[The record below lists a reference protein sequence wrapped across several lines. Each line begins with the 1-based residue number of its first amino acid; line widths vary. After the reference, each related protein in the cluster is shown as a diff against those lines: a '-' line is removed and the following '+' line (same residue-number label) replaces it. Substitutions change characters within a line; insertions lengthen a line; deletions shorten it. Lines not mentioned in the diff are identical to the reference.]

1 MTETSP
7 PDPLSSRRGGG
18 LRLILKLCGL
28 APLWPKK
35 RETKVKERQV
45 NNINRFG
52 GKGAHLRWMKEQ
64 GFPVPDFM
72 VIPVDGDKEKV
83 ETELNQILTNNGGSD
98 FAVRSSATVEDG
110 ESKSYAGQFQSYLHV
125 SGESVEDK
133 IKAVHASAESEN
145 IKRYHGESGL
155 KMAVVVQKMIAADV
169 SGVIFGVN
177 PVSGNT
183 NETVVSATYGLG
195 EGLVSGDLDGDTF
208 TYTDNSWANQI
219 ATKAEKLVF
228 ENGQITKVKANEN
241 LQNEPCL
248 DESQLEELLSLS
260 ESLKEKLGA
269 PQDIEFCF
277 KDGELFVLQ
286 TRPITGLQNQNRK
299 IWDNSNIIES
309 YPGVTTPLTFSFI
322 LRMYHAVYEQLTILM
337 GVPAKKVDR
346 NQEIYDNMLGLL
358 RGRVYYNL
366 INWYKAL
373 AMVPGFQLNARFMEK
388 MMGTSE
394 TFDLPESAKD
404 SAWQTKKQFVVSIFK
419 LIAAYRRLPKE
430 TRNFQSHLNG
440 VMDRYEALDLDKLA
454 AWELLEKIEEYQ
466 EVLLKQWKAPLV
478 NDFFAMIYFGMY
490 QKSIEKWYTGDYQ
503 HIHNDLLIG
512 SSDIISAEPIRFFRE
527 VDEAIRQQ
535 PKAEEMMKRISSQEA
550 YNELQK
556 EEWKSI
562 WKIIE
567 GYLKRFG
574 DRAVGELKLETETFR
589 QNPALLIQRIQE
601 NLNYEPR
608 KKEGEERFE
617 IGAKAEK
624 ELFGNVKG
632 GLKKRLLKYLLKNT
646 RRLVSNRENLRYERT
661 RAFGMMRRLFLAKNG
676 LLAEA
681 RDIFYLEE
689 NEIFNYLKGTSTSV
703 NLKELVNLRKAEF
716 EEYKN
721 DNPLPERIETY
732 GWIYPELKS
741 AKVMVGEGELS
752 GLPCCAGVV
761 RAKVRVIRDPSEAAG
776 LNGEILVTSSTD
788 PGWISLFYGASG
800 ILVERGSLLSHSAIV
815 SREMGIPCIVSV
827 KGLLATL
834 KDGDEVE
841 MNGSTGEIRLTPGPS
856 PT

>member
-1 MTETSP
+1 ME
-7 PDPLSSRRGGG
+7 
-18 LRLILKLCGL
+18 KQ
-28 APLWPKK
+28 
-35 RETKVKERQV
+35 VK
-45 NNINRFG
+45 NINHLG
-52 GKGAHLRWMKEQ
+52 GKGAHLQWMKEQ
-64 GFPVPDFM
+64 GFPVPDFI
-72 VIPVDGDKEKV
+72 VIPVNALQEDILQSEV
-83 ETELNQILTNNGGSD
+83 EQNLKLFLSNNPNSD

-110 ESKSYAGQFQSYLHV
+110 ESKSYAGQFKSYLHI
-125 SGESVEDK
+125 SAESVADK

-145 IKRYHGESGL
+145 PEGVGAGFKRYHGESGL

-169 SGVIFGVN
+169 SGVAFGVN
-177 PVSGNT
+177 PVSGNRS
-183 NETVVSATYGLG
+183 ETVVSATYGLG

-208 TYTDNSWANQI
+208 TYTGDSWSSQV
-219 ATKAEKLVF
+219 ATKSEKLIF
-228 ENGQITKVKANEN
+228 TNGQITKVKVDEK
-241 LQNEPCL
+241 LQTEPSL
-248 DESQLEELLSLS
+248 NESQLQQLLSLS
-260 ESLKEKLGA
+260 ESLKEKLGK

-277 KDGELFVLQ
+277 KNSELFVLQ

-337 GVPAKKVDR
+337 GVPAKKVER
-346 NQEIYDNMLGLL
+346 NQEIYANMLGLL

-430 TRNFQSHLNG
+430 TRKFQTHLNG
-440 VMDRYEALDLDKLA
+440 VMDKYEALDLDKLA
-454 AWELLEKIEEYQ
+454 AWELLVKIEEYQ

-490 QKSIEKWYTGDYQ
+490 QKSIEKWYTGHYQ

-535 PKAEEMMKRISSQEA
+535 PKAEEIMKRLSSQQA
-550 YNELQK
+550 YKELQK

-562 WKIIE
+562 WKIIDS
-567 GYLKRFG
+567 YLQRFG
-574 DRAVGELKLETETFR
+574 DRAVGELKLETETSR
-589 QNPALLIQRIQE
+589 QNPVLLIQRIQE
-601 NLNYEPR
+601 NLSHPPR
-608 KKEGEERFE
+608 KKASEERFE
-617 IGAKAEK
+617 IRAKAEK

-632 GLKKRLLKYLLKNT
+632 VLKKRLLRYLLKNT

-661 RAFGMMRRLFLAKNG
+661 RAFGMTRRLFLSMGEKMEKNG
-676 LLAEA
+676 LLEKA

-689 NEIFNYLKGTSTSV
+689 NEIFSYLKGTATTV
-703 NLKELVNLRKAEF
+703 NLKDLVNLRKAEF
-716 EEYKN
+716 EAFKEEET
-721 DNPLPERIETY
+721 LPERIETY

-741 AKVMVGEGELS
+741 AKVIAGEGELS

-841 MNGSTGEIRLTPGPS
+841 MNGNTGEVKVLATSPPGPLS
-856 PT
+856 KRRG

>member
-1 MTETSP
+1 M
-7 PDPLSSRRGGG
+7 
-18 LRLILKLCGL
+18 
-28 APLWPKK
+28 KK
-35 RETKVKERQV
+35 EQV
-45 NNINRFG
+45 QNINRFG
-52 GKGAHLRWMKEQ
+52 GKGAHLTWMKEQ

-72 VIPVDGDKEKV
+72 IIPVDGDKERVDSGLMQFLSKY
-83 ETELNQILTNNGGSD
+83 NDCD

-110 ESKSYAGQFQSYLHV
+110 ESKSYAGQFKSFLHI
-125 SGESVEDK
+125 SVEDVNDK
-133 IKAVHASAESEN
+133 IQEVRASAQSEN
-145 IKRYHGESGL
+145 IKRYHGELGVN
-155 KMAVVVQKMIAADV
+155 MAVVVQKMIAAAV

-177 PVSGNT
+177 PVSGNRE
-183 NETVVSATYGLG
+183 ETVVSATYGLG

-208 TYTDNSWANQI
+208 TCYKGEWTNQI
-219 ATKAEKLVF
+219 AAKTEKLIF
-228 ENGQITKVKANEN
+228 DGNQITKVKVEEGLHNKACLNESRLN
-241 LQNEPCL
+241 
-248 DESQLEELLSLS
+248 ELLALS

-269 PQDIEFCF
+269 PQDVEFCF
-277 KDGELFVLQ
+277 KDDKLYLLQ
-286 TRPITGLQNQNRK
+286 TRPITGLQTQNRK

-337 GVPAKKVDR
+337 GVPAKKVEC
-346 NQEIYDNMLGLL
+346 NQEIYANMLGLL

-394 TFDLPESAKD
+394 TFDLPASAQD

-419 LIAAYRRLPKE
+419 LIAAYRRLPAE
-430 TRNFQSHLNG
+430 TKKFQAHLNG
-440 VMDRYEALDLDKLA
+440 VMDRYESMEMEKLTG
-454 AWELLEKIEEYQ
+454 WELLEKIEEYQ

-490 QKSIEKWYTGDYQ
+490 QKSIEKWYKGDYQ

-535 PKAEEMMKRISSQEA
+535 PKAAEMVKRLSSQEA
-550 YNELQK
+550 YKELQK
-556 EEWKSI
+556 EEWKDI
-562 WKIIE
+562 WKIIDA
-567 GYLKRFG
+567 YLQRFG

-601 NLNYEPR
+601 NLNHEPR
-608 KKEGEERFE
+608 KKASEERFE
-617 IGAKAEK
+617 IRAKAEK

-632 GLKKRLLKYLLKNT
+632 WLKKRLLKYLLKNT

-661 RAFGMMRRLFLAKNG
+661 RAFGMMRRLFLSMGEKMHKTG
-676 LLAEA
+676 LLNVA

-689 NEIFNYLKGTSTSV
+689 SEIFNYLKGTATSV
-703 NLKELVNLRKAEF
+703 DLKELVNLRKAEF

-721 DNPLPERIETY
+721 DEPLPERIETL

-741 AKVMVGEGELS
+741 AKATVGEGELS

-761 RAKVRVIRDPSEAAG
+761 KAKVRVIHDPSEAAG

-827 KGLLATL
+827 KGLMATL

-841 MNGSTGEIRLTPGPS
+841 MNGSSGEIRIVL
-856 PT
+856 

>member
-1 MTETSP
+1 MKQEQ
-7 PDPLSSRRGGG
+7 
-18 LRLILKLCGL
+18 
-28 APLWPKK
+28 
-35 RETKVKERQV
+35 EQV
-45 NNINRFG
+45 QNINRFG
-52 GKGAHLRWMKEQ
+52 GKGARLTWMKEQ
-64 GFPVPDFM
+64 GFPVPDF
-72 VIPVDGDKEKV
+72 VIIPVDGDEGRADSG
-83 ETELNQILTNNGGSD
+83 LMQFLSNQRGSD

-110 ESKSYAGQFQSYLHV
+110 ESKSYAGQFKSFLHV
-125 SGESVEDK
+125 SAEDVNDK
-133 IKAVHASAESEN
+133 IEEVRASAQSEN
-145 IKRYHGESGL
+145 IKHYHGEQGVN
-155 KMAVVVQKMIAADV
+155 MAVVVQKMIAADV

-177 PVSGNT
+177 PVSGNRE
-183 NETVVSATYGLG
+183 ETVVSATYGLG

-208 TYTDNSWANQI
+208 TCNKGEWTNQI
-219 ATKAEKLVF
+219 AAKTEKLIF
-228 ENGQITKVKANEN
+228 DGNHIKKVEVEEG
-241 LQNEPCL
+241 LQNQACL
-248 DESQLEELLSLS
+248 NESQLKELLTLS

-269 PQDIEFCF
+269 PQDIEFCV
-277 KDGELFVLQ
+277 KDDKLYLLQ
-286 TRPITGLQNQNRK
+286 TRPITGLQTQNRK

-337 GVPAKKVDR
+337 GVPSKKVER
-346 NQEIYDNMLGLL
+346 NQEIYANMLGLL

-394 TFDLPESAKD
+394 TFDLPASAQD

-419 LIAAYRRLPKE
+419 LIAAYRRLPAE
-430 TRNFQSHLNG
+430 TKQFQAHLNG
-440 VMDRYEALDLDKLA
+440 VMDRYESMEMEKLTG
-454 AWELLEKIEEYQ
+454 WELREKIEEYQ

-490 QKSIEKWYTGDYQ
+490 QKSIEKWYRGDYQ

-535 PKAEEMMKRISSQEA
+535 PKAVEMMKGLSPQKA
-550 YNELQK
+550 YDELQK
-556 EEWKSI
+556 EEWKDI
-562 WKIIE
+562 WKIIDA
-567 GYLKRFG
+567 YLQRFG

-601 NLNYEPR
+601 NLNHEPR
-608 KKEGEERFE
+608 KKASEERFE
-617 IGAKAEK
+617 IRAKAEG

-632 GLKKRLLKYLLKNT
+632 WLKKRLLKYLLKNT

-661 RAFGMMRRLFLAKNG
+661 RAFGMMRRLFLSMGEKMHKTG
-676 LLAEA
+676 LLNEA

-689 NEIFNYLKGTSTSV
+689 SEIFNYLKGAATSV

-721 DNPLPERIETY
+721 DEPLPERIETL

-741 AKVMVGEGELS
+741 AKATVGEGELS

-761 RAKVRVIRDPSEAAG
+761 RAKVRVIHDPSEAAG

-788 PGWISLFYGASG
+788 PGWISLFYGAAG

-827 KGLLATL
+827 KGLMATL

-841 MNGSTGEIRLTPGPS
+841 MNGSTGEIRIVL
-856 PT
+856 

>member
-1 MTETSP
+1 M
-7 PDPLSSRRGGG
+7 
-18 LRLILKLCGL
+18 
-28 APLWPKK
+28 
-35 RETKVKERQV
+35 KEKQV
-45 NNINRFG
+45 QNINRLG
-52 GKGAHLRWMKEQ
+52 GKGAHLTWMREQ
-64 GFPVPDFM
+64 GFPVPDFI
-72 VIPVDGDKEKV
+72 VIPVEDVKDELDR
-83 ETELNQILTNNGGSD
+83 ELNQFLSNQGGSD

-110 ESKSYAGQFQSYLHV
+110 ESKSYAGQFKSFLHV
-125 SGESVEDK
+125 SANEVLDK
-133 IKAVHASAESEN
+133 IQAVHASAESEG
-145 IKRYHGESGL
+145 IKRYHGEQAV
-155 KMAVVVQKMIAADV
+155 KMAVVVQKMIAAEV
-169 SGVIFGVN
+169 SGVIFGMN
-177 PVSGNT
+177 PVSGNRE
-183 NETVVSATYGLG
+183 ETVISATYGLG
-195 EGLVSGDLDGDTF
+195 EGLVSGDLDADTF
-208 TYTDNSWANQI
+208 TYNKNVWTSQTA
-219 ATKAEKLVF
+219 AKTEKLVF
-228 ENGQITKVKANEN
+228 DGHQVKKHEVDEGLRRKA
-241 LQNEPCL
+241 CL
-248 DESQLEELLSLS
+248 DESQLNELRALSD
-260 ESLKEKLGA
+260 SLKEKLGA
-269 PQDIEFCF
+269 PQDIEFCYRG
-277 KDGELFVLQ
+277 KKLFLLQ
-286 TRPITGLQNQNRK
+286 TRPITGHQTQNRK

-337 GVPAKKVDR
+337 GVPAKKVER
-346 NQEIYDNMLGLL
+346 NQEIYANMLGLL

-404 SAWQTKKQFVVSIFK
+404 TAWQTKKQFVVSIVK
-419 LIAAYRRLPKE
+419 LIAAYRRLPSE
-430 TRNFQSHLNG
+430 TIKFQAHLNG
-440 VMDRYEALDLDKLA
+440 VMDRYESMEMEKLTG
-454 AWELLEKIEEYQ
+454 WELLEKIEDYQ

-535 PKAEEMMKRISSQEA
+535 PKVVEMMKRLSPQQA
-550 YNELQK
+550 YEELQK
-556 EEWKSI
+556 EEWSNI

-567 GYLKRFG
+567 AYLQRFG

-589 QNPALLIQRIQE
+589 QNPALLVQRIQE
-601 NLNYEPR
+601 NLNHEPR
-608 KKEGEERFE
+608 KKASEERFD
-617 IGAKAEK
+617 IRAKAEK

-632 GLKKRLLKYLLKNT
+632 RLKKRLLKYLLKNT

-661 RAFGMMRRLFLAKNG
+661 RAFGMMRRLVLSMGEKMHKTG
-676 LLAEA
+676 LLNQT

-689 NEIFNYLKGTSTSV
+689 NEIFNYLKGTATTVS
-703 NLKELVNLRKAEF
+703 LKELVDLRKAEF
-716 EEYKN
+716 DEYKN
-721 DNPLPERIETY
+721 DDLLPERIETL
-732 GWIYPELKS
+732 GWIYPELRS
-741 AKVMVGEGELS
+741 AKASVGDGELS

-761 RAKVRVIRDPSEAAG
+761 RAKVRVIRDPAEAAG

-788 PGWISLFYGASG
+788 PGWISLFYGAAG

-827 KGLLATL
+827 KGLMATL

-841 MNGSTGEIRLTPGPS
+841 MNGSTGEIHLTPRPPLLKEEGEAKC
-856 PT
+856 